1 MMQIKALQQEL
12 KQLPAD
18 EKLQL
23 AHWLLDSILA
33 DKERP
38 VAAMAG
44 TNPLLE
50 IAGMF
55 EGGPGDTAERAKE
68 EMKTAVDQFLAR
80 EISEIPPEQRQAY
93 EKARQI
99 VKKGRQPG
107 EPRILGAFA
116 GLITTS
122 DDFDAPLP
130 DEALF
135 LGEET
140 DPKAS

>member
-1 MMQIKALQQEL
+1 MIQVKALQREL
-12 KQLPAD
+12 KKLPAE

-23 AHWLLDSILA
+23 AHWLLDSVLA

-38 VAAMAG
+38 VAAMA
-44 TNPLLE
+44 
-50 IAGMF
+50 
-55 EGGPGDTAERAKE
+55 EGGPGDAAERAEKV
-68 EMKTAVDQFLAR
+68 MKTAVDQFLIR
-80 EISEIPPEQRQAY
+80 EITEIPTEQRQVY
-93 EKARQI
+93 EQARPI

-135 LGEET
+135 LGEGT
-140 DPKAS
+140 DEYGLTQEQ